1 MKYKLILLILITI
14 IYTELPNAQ
23 VRKYWIQ
30 FKDKKNNTYSIDKP
44 EEFLSQKAINRRV
57 TNNIDITEE
66 DLPVSEAYI
75 KALESK
81 GYRVTNKIKWF
92 NGVIAETDNENVT
105 SLKSLSFIT
114 EYECINISYN
124 KQFQNQQHKLERVS
138 SQKRSTY
145 SYGESGNSIDMHQ
158 GSYLHLNGYTG
169 EGVSIAILDAGF
181 YRANILPAFTHL
193 YKRGKIKGVK
203 NFIDNKCVYDCH
215 PHGMHV
221 LSILG
226 ANIPNEIVGSAPDA
240 DYYLLRSE
248 NSNTESIVEEFYWT
262 DAAEY
267 ADSIGVDIINSSL
280 GYNYFDNTNKNHKY
294 SDLNGKTT
302 IVSKSASIAAKKGIL
317 VVVSAGNE
325 GNTDW
330 QYITAPA
337 DAINVLTVGSVDK
350 RNTLTMFSSFGP
362 TSDGRIKPDIVAQG
376 LNLVVQN
383 FDGKTS
389 TISGTSFS
397 APIIAGLA
405 ACLWQSSPQL
415 TNTELINHIKE
426 SGNIYPFTKNGYGY
440 GTPNF
445 QIAFEAINKV
455 ISDSENMINIKANPM
470 PFNNNLSLE
479 FEKDVIIES
488 ISILNS
494 RGVEIY
500 RKNYSATE
508 TKDINLSNLEHL
520 ANGVLIIL
528 IKTDRGYCTKKLIKT

>member
-14 IYTELPNAQ
+14 LYTELPNAQ
-23 VRKYWIQ
+23 VKKYWIK
-30 FKDKKNNTYSIDKP
+30 FKDKKENYYSIERP

-57 TNNIDITEE
+57 TNNIKITEE
-66 DLPVSEAYI
+66 DLPISDTYI
-75 KALESK
+75 KALENK
-81 GYRVTNKIKWF
+81 GFKVTNRIKWF
-92 NGVIAETDNENVT
+92 NGVIAETGNDNTNN
-105 SLKSLSFIT
+105 LKSLSFIT
-114 EYECINISYN
+114 EYECININYN
-124 KQFQNQQHKLERVS
+124 KLFQNSHNKFESVV

-145 SYGESGNSIDMHQ
+145 SYGESGNSIKMHQ
-158 GSYLHLNGYTG
+158 GTYLHLNGYTG
-169 EGVSIAILDAGF
+169 EGISIAILDAGF

-193 YKRGKIKGVK
+193 YKRGKIKGTK
-203 NFIDNKCVYDCH
+203 NFVDDKDVYDCH

-226 ANIPNEIVGSAPDA
+226 ANIPNEIVGTAPDA

-248 NSNTESIVEEFYWT
+248 NSNTESIVEEYYWT

-267 ADSIGVDIINSSL
+267 ADSIGIDIINSSL
-280 GYNYFDNTNKNHKY
+280 GYNYFDNINKNHKY

-302 IVSKSASIAAKKGIL
+302 VVSKSASIAARKGIL

-337 DAINVLTVGSVDK
+337 DAINVLTVGSVDNK
-350 RNTLTMFSSFGP
+350 NSLTMFSSFGP

-376 LNLVVQN
+376 LNLAVQN
-383 FDGKTS
+383 YDGKTS

-397 APIIAGLA
+397 TPIIAGLA
-405 ACLWQSSPQL
+405 ACLWQSSPLL
-415 TNTELINHIKE
+415 TNTELINYIRE

-445 QIAFEAINKV
+445 QSAFEAINK
-455 ISDSENMINIKANPM
+455 IIPDSENMMNIKANPM
-470 PFNNNLSLE
+470 PFTNSLLLE
-479 FEKDVIIES
+479 FERDIIVKS

-500 RKNYSATE
+500 RKNYPATE

-520 ANGVLIIL
+520 ANGVLIIM
-528 IKTDRGYCTKKLIKT
+528 IKTDKGYCTKKLIKT